1 MTIGGSNTGTK
12 LAIADRRAQAVQLRI
27 KGHTFREIAQQLGVS
42 LGQVHS
48 NVSTAL
54 AETRDRTA
62 DDCVLLRTIE
72 HERLEGVW
80 QRLATEAEGCT
91 DIHQPVKLTTAM
103 HRNSEL
109 RQRLHGLE
117 QSKQDL
123 AEAKLAEHIEELV
136 GLLVGRMSPDAL
148 KELMEIIGDG
158 VANYNLHSFSVPS
171 NTA

>member
-1 MTIGGSNTGTK
+1 MTIGGANTGTK
-12 LAIADRRAQAVQLRI
+12 LAIADRRSQAVQLRI
-27 KGHTFREIAQQLGVS
+27 QGHTFREIAQQLGVS

-48 NVSTAL
+48 DVSTAL

-62 DDCVLLRTIE
+62 DDCFLLRTIE

-80 QRLATEAEGCT
+80 QRLAMEAENCT
-91 DIHQPVKLTTAM
+91 DIHQLVKLTTAM

-123 AEAKLAEHIEELV
+123 AEDKLAVHVDELV
-136 GLLVGRMSPDAL
+136 GLLVGRMSADAL
-148 KELMEIIGDG
+148 KELMEIIGG
-158 VANYNLHSFSVPS
+158 EVANYDLHAFSVPPR
-171 NTA
+171 TR